1 MNMKLIFPVLF
12 LLIPHLTNGQW
23 VWAPLDSG
31 QVPAS
36 GYWDEMPGYYWEL
49 NSSRMMVSEASDSI
63 DGHGALRFSYR
74 IFPINSWGD
83 YAPVRHTVSPSF
95 NPVSGYDLSNS
106 RYLSFWIKNTKP
118 GKLTAPG
125 KLVFDFSLL
134 TLNGTGFTL
143 KPGYRFLFLMPGI

>member
-1 MNMKLIFPVLF
+1 MGIKFKQN
-12 LLIPHLTNGQW
+12 
-23 VWAPLDSG
+23 D
-31 QVPAS
+31 AS
-36 GYWDEMPGYYWEL
+36 L
-49 NSSRMMVSEASDSI
+49 ASESV

-74 IFPINSWGD
+74 IFPVNSWGD

-134 TLNGTGFTL
+134 TLNETGLTL
-143 KPGYRFLFLMPGI
+143 KPGYRFLFLVPGI